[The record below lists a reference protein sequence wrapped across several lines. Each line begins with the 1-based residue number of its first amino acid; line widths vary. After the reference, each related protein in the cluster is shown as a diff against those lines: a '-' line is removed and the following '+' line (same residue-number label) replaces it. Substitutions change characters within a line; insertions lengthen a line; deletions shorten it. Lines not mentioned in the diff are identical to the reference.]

1 MTVGYYVMT
10 AVVQQLL
17 RLGQPTAADRP
28 SRAQR

>member
-17 RLGQPTAADRP
+17 RLGTPPVADRP
-28 SRAQR
+28 SRAKR